1 MLELKMKQFKNT
13 VPLMVNLKNEALRER
28 HWRILMDKTGKVF
41 DMAPDRFTLDNM
53 FAMELHKY
61 QEIAEEIVNNAIKEL
76 LIERGVKEVSEVW
89 DTMMFSV
96 HRHFKG
102 DEERG
107 YTLGQVDE
115 IMQVLEDN
123 SMNLQGMAASQFIGP
138 FLKKVQQWERCL
150 SLVSE
155 IIDEWISVQRK
166 WLYLEGI
173 FVGGDI
179 RVQLP
184 EEARKFDDI
193 DKAYRRVRFHTICLI
208 QNFCY

>member
-1 MLELKMKQFKNT
+1 MCLN
-13 VPLMVNLKNEALRER
+13 
-28 HWRILMDKTGKVF
+28 
-41 DMAPDRFTLDNM
+41 
-53 FAMELHKY
+53 
-61 QEIAEEIVNNAIKEL
+61 
-76 LIERGVKEVSEVW
+76 S
-89 DTMMFSV
+89 
-96 HRHFKG
+96 
-102 DEERG
+102 
-107 YTLGQVDE
+107 YTLGHVDE
-115 IMQVLEDN
+115 IIQALEDN
-123 SMNLQGMAASQFIGP
+123 SMNLQGMAASQFVGP

-193 DKAYRRVRFHTICLI
+193 DKAYRRVRFL
-208 QNFCY
+208 